1 MYYQQKLRRNV
12 LTFLLGLFC
21 LVSFAQGQ
29 QVQGIVKDKTGEP
42 MIGVNVLVKG
52 TTNGTITGIDGDFI
66 LTGVKKSDV
75 LSFTYIGYKGKEVKY
90 EGQATLNVTMEE
102 DSETLDEVVVIGYG
116 TVNKRDL
123 TGAVASVSS
132 EKIAAVPVSSAAEA
146 LTGKLA
152 GVNIT
157 TTEGSPDAEMK
168 IRVRGGGSLSQDN
181 SPLYIVDGYCSV

>member
-29 QVQGIVKDKTGEP
+29 QVQGVVKDKTGEP

-75 LSFTYIGYKGKEVKY
+75 LSFTYIGYKGKK
-90 EGQATLNVTMEE
+90 
-102 DSETLDEVVVIGYG
+102 
-116 TVNKRDL
+116 
-123 TGAVASVSS
+123 SS
-132 EKIAAVPVSSAAEA
+132 
-146 LTGKLA
+146 
-152 GVNIT
+152 
-157 TTEGSPDAEMK
+157 MK
-168 IRVRGGGSLSQDN
+168 VRL
-181 SPLYIVDGYCSV
+181 P